1 MEKKVN
7 FQQLKIIRES
17 ARRNYNLT
25 EVANSLFTSQSGVS
39 RHIRELEEEL
49 GIEIFIRRGKRL
61 LGMTEPGKE
70 LLVVAER
77 ILNDANNIRRLA
89 NVFTNNDVGQLVI
102 ATTHTQARY
111 SLPNV
116 IKEFRAIYP
125 QVRLVLNQGT
135 PDDIVAMLHS
145 GEADIGIASE
155 QLMNDATLAAF
166 PYYRW
171 HHAILVPQQHPLID
185 VPTVTLD
192 MLSKLPLITY
202 RQGITG
208 RSRVDRAFLA
218 AGMTPDIALSAQD
231 SDVIKTYVELGLG
244 VGIVADHSYE
254 PARDKGL
261 VRLNAEHLFEGNT
274 VWIGLKKSQ
283 LQRNYAWKFLQLC
296 NSELSLDEIKDKV
309 FSDNAESVIDYQ
321 I

>member
-102 ATTHTQARY
+102 ATTHT
-111 SLPNV
+111 
-116 IKEFRAIYP
+116 
-125 QVRLVLNQGT
+125 
-135 PDDIVAMLHS
+135 
-145 GEADIGIASE
+145 
-155 QLMNDATLAAF
+155 
-166 PYYRW
+166 
-171 HHAILVPQQHPLID
+171 
-185 VPTVTLD
+185 
-192 MLSKLPLITY
+192 
-202 RQGITG
+202 
-208 RSRVDRAFLA
+208 
-218 AGMTPDIALSAQD
+218 
-231 SDVIKTYVELGLG
+231 
-244 VGIVADHSYE
+244 
-254 PARDKGL
+254 
-261 VRLNAEHLFEGNT
+261 
-274 VWIGLKKSQ
+274 
-283 LQRNYAWKFLQLC
+283 
-296 NSELSLDEIKDKV
+296 
-309 FSDNAESVIDYQ
+309 
-321 I
+321 

>member
-1 MEKKVN
+1 MN

-102 ATTHTQARY
+102 TTTHTQARY

-116 IKEFRAIYP
+116 IKEFCAIYP
-125 QVRLVLNQGT
+125 QVRLVLKQGT

-185 VPTVTLD
+185 MPTVTLD

-208 RSRVDRAFLA
+208 RSRVERAFLA
-218 AGMTPDIALSAQD
+218 VGMTPDIALSAQD
-231 SDVIKTYVELGLG
+231 SDVIKTYVELALG

-261 VRLNAEHLFEGNT
+261 LRLNTEHLFEGNT

>member
-1 MEKKVN
+1 MN

-17 ARRNYNLT
+17 ARSNYNLT

-116 IKEFRAIYP
+116 VKEFRAIYP
-125 QVRLVLNQGT
+125 QVRLVLNRGT

-185 VPTVTLD
+185 MPTVTLD
-192 MLSKLPLITY
+192 MLSKLRLISY

-208 RSRVDRAFLA
+208 CSRVDRAFLA

-244 VGIVADHSYE
+244 VGSVADHSYE

-261 VRLNAEHLFEGNT
+261 VSLNAEHLFEGNT

-296 NSELSLDEIKDKV
+296 NSKLSLDEIKDKV

>member
-1 MEKKVN
+1 M
-7 FQQLKIIRES
+7 
-17 ARRNYNLT
+17 
-25 EVANSLFTSQSGVS
+25 
-39 RHIRELEEEL
+39 
-49 GIEIFIRRGKRL
+49 
-61 LGMTEPGKE
+61 
-70 LLVVAER
+70 
-77 ILNDANNIRRLA
+77 
-89 NVFTNNDVGQLVI
+89 I

-171 HHAILVPQQHPLID
+171 HHAIMVPQQHPLID

-218 AGMTPDIALSAQD
+218 AGMTPDIAFSAQD
-231 SDVIKTYVELGLG
+231 
-244 VGIVADHSYE
+244 
-254 PARDKGL
+254 
-261 VRLNAEHLFEGNT
+261 
-274 VWIGLKKSQ
+274 
-283 LQRNYAWKFLQLC
+283 
-296 NSELSLDEIKDKV
+296 
-309 FSDNAESVIDYQ
+309 
-321 I
+321 

>member
-1 MEKKVN
+1 MN

-17 ARRNYNLT
+17 ARCNYNLT
-25 EVANSLFTSQSGVS
+25 EVANTLFTSQSGVS

-49 GIEIFIRRGKRL
+49 GIEIFVRRGKRL

-77 ILNDANNIRRLA
+77 ILNDASNIRRLA
-89 NVFTNNDVGQLVI
+89 NVFTNNDTGQLVI

-111 SLPNV
+111 SLPPV
-116 IKEFRAIYP
+116 IKAFRSLYP

-135 PDDIVAMLHS
+135 PDEIVAMLNS
-145 GEADIGIASE
+145 GEADIGIATE
-155 QLMNDATLAAF
+155 QLINDTSLAAF

-171 HHAILVPQQHPLID
+171 HHSVIVPEHHPLTEKSVI
-185 VPTVTLD
+185 TLE
-192 MLSKLPLITY
+192 MLSEEPLITY

-208 RSRVDRAFLA
+208 RSRLDRAFQA
-218 AGMTPDIALSAQD
+218 AGMTPDVTLSAQD

-244 VGIVADHSYE
+244 VGIVADKSYD
-254 PARDKGL
+254 PVRDKGL
-261 VRLNAEHLFEGNT
+261 VRLNAEHLFEANT
-274 VWIGLKKSQ
+274 VWLGLKKGQ
-283 LQRNYAWKFLQLC
+283 LQRNYAWKFIQLC
-296 NSELSLDEIKDKV
+296 NTELSLDEIKDRV
-309 FSDNAESVIDYQ
+309 FSDNDEAVIDYQ

>member
-1 MEKKVN
+1 MN

-17 ARRNYNLT
+17 ARCNFNLT
-25 EVANSLFTSQSGVS
+25 EVANTLFTSQSGVS

-77 ILNDANNIRRLA
+77 ILNDAGNIRRLA
-89 NVFTNNDVGQLVI
+89 DVFSSTDSGQLHI

-111 SLPNV
+111 SLPRV
-116 IKEFRAIYP
+116 IKEFRALYP
-125 QVRLVLNQGT
+125 RVRLILNQGN
-135 PDDIVAMLHS
+135 PEEIVAMLHS

-155 QLMNDATLAAF
+155 RLINDESVAAF

-171 HHAILVPQQHPLID
+171 HHSAVVPEGHPLTRQKEI
-185 VPTVTLD
+185 TLET
-192 MLSKLPLITY
+192 LSTLPLITY
-202 RQGITG
+202 RKGITG
-208 RSRVDRAFLA
+208 RSRVDTAFQM
-218 AGMTPDIALSAQD
+218 AGLTPDITLSAQD

-244 VGIVADHSYE
+244 VGILADVSQDTQ
-254 PARDKGL
+254 RDQGL
-261 VRLNAEHLFEGNT
+261 VYLNAEHLFEANT
-274 VWIGLKKSQ
+274 VWLGVKRSQ
-283 LQRNYAWKFLQLC
+283 LQRNYAWQFIQLC
-296 NSELSLDEIKDKV
+296 NPTLSLTEIKDKV
-309 FSDNAESVIDYQ
+309 FSDQIDQHVLDYQ

>member
-1 MEKKVN
+1 MN

-17 ARRNYNLT
+17 ARCNYNLT
-25 EVANSLFTSQSGVS
+25 EVANTLFTSQSGVS

-77 ILNDANNIRRLA
+77 ILNDASNIRRLA
-89 NVFTNNDVGQLVI
+89 NVFTNNDTGQLVI

-111 SLPNV
+111 SLPPV
-116 IKEFRAIYP
+116 IKAFRSLYP

-135 PDDIVAMLHS
+135 PDEIVAMLHS

-155 QLMNDATLAAF
+155 QLINDPSLAAF
-166 PYYRW
+166 SYYRW
-171 HHAILVPQQHPLID
+171 HHSVIVPEYHPLAQEPVI
-185 VPTVTLD
+185 TLE
-192 MLSKLPLITY
+192 MLNAEPLITY

-208 RSRVDRAFLA
+208 RSRLDRAFQA
-218 AGMTPDIALSAQD
+218 VGMSPDITLSAQD

-244 VGIVADHSYE
+244 VGIVADMSFD
-254 PARDKGL
+254 PVRDKGL
-261 VRLNAEHLFEGNT
+261 VRLNAEHLFEANT
-274 VWIGLKKSQ
+274 VWLGLKKGQ
-283 LQRNYAWKFLQLC
+283 LQRNYAWKFIQLC
-296 NSELSLDEIKDKV
+296 NTELSLDDIKDKV
-309 FSDNAESVIDYQ
+309 FSDNDEAVIDYQ

>member
-1 MEKKVN
+1 MN

-17 ARRNYNLT
+17 ARCKFNLT
-25 EVANSLFTSQSGVS
+25 EVANTLFTSQSGVS

-77 ILNDANNIRRLA
+77 ILNDAGNIRRLGD
-89 NVFTNNDVGQLVI
+89 VFSSTDSGQLHI

-111 SLPNV
+111 SLPRV
-116 IKEFRAIYP
+116 IKEFRALYP
-125 QVRLVLNQGT
+125 RVRLILNQGN
-135 PDDIVAMLHS
+135 PEEIAAMLHS

-155 QLMNDATLAAF
+155 RLFNDDSVAAF

-171 HHAILVPQQHPLID
+171 HHSVVVPQGHPLTTQKEI
-185 VPTVTLD
+185 TLET
-192 MLSKLPLITY
+192 LSTLPLITY
-202 RQGITG
+202 RKGITG
-208 RSRVDRAFLA
+208 RSRVDNAFQVAGLA
-218 AGMTPDIALSAQD
+218 PEIALSAQD

-244 VGIVADHSYE
+244 VGILADVSQDTQ
-254 PARDKGL
+254 RDQGL
-261 VRLNAEHLFEGNT
+261 VYLNAEHLFEANT
-274 VWIGLKKSQ
+274 VWLGLKRSQ
-283 LQRNYAWKFLQLC
+283 LQRNYAWQFIQLC
-296 NSELSLDEIKDKV
+296 NPTLTLAEIKDKV
-309 FSDNAESVIDYQ
+309 FSEQIDQQVLDYQ

>member
-1 MEKKVN
+1 MN

-155 QLMNDATLAAF
+155 QLMNDVALAAF

-171 HHAILVPQQHPLID
+171 HHAILVPQQHPLVE

-309 FSDNAESVIDYQ
+309 FSDNEESVIDYQ

>member
-1 MEKKVN
+1 MN

-17 ARRNYNLT
+17 ARCNYNLT
-25 EVANSLFTSQSGVS
+25 EVANTLFTSQSGVS

-77 ILNDANNIRRLA
+77 ILNDASNIRRLA
-89 NVFTNNDVGQLVI
+89 NVFTNNDTGQLVI

-111 SLPNV
+111 SLPPV
-116 IKEFRAIYP
+116 IKAFRSLYP

-135 PDDIVAMLHS
+135 PDEIVAMLHS

-155 QLMNDATLAAF
+155 QLINDPSLAAF
-166 PYYRW
+166 SYYRW
-171 HHAILVPQQHPLID
+171 HHSVIVPEDHPLTQERVI
-185 VPTVTLD
+185 TLE
-192 MLSKLPLITY
+192 MLNAEPLITY

-208 RSRVDRAFLA
+208 RSRLDRAFQA
-218 AGMTPDIALSAQD
+218 VGMSPDITLSAQD

-244 VGIVADHSYE
+244 VGIVADMSYD
-254 PARDKGL
+254 PARDTGL
-261 VRLNAEHLFEGNT
+261 VRLNAEHLFEANT
-274 VWIGLKKSQ
+274 VWLGLKKGQ
-283 LQRNYAWKFLQLC
+283 LQRNYAWKFIQLC
-296 NSELSLDEIKDKV
+296 NTELSLDDIKDKV
-309 FSDNAESVIDYQ
+309 FSDNDEAVIDYQ

>member
-1 MEKKVN
+1 MN

>member
-1 MEKKVN
+1 MN

-17 ARRNYNLT
+17 ARCNYNLT
-25 EVANSLFTSQSGVS
+25 EVANTLFTSQSGVS

-77 ILNDANNIRRLA
+77 ILNDASNIRRLA
-89 NVFTNNDVGQLVI
+89 NVFTNNDTGQLVI

-111 SLPNV
+111 SLPPV
-116 IKEFRAIYP
+116 IKAFRSLYP

-135 PDDIVAMLHS
+135 PDEIVAMLQS

-155 QLMNDATLAAF
+155 QLINDPSLAAF
-166 PYYRW
+166 SYYRW
-171 HHAILVPQQHPLID
+171 HHSVIVPEDHPLTQERVI
-185 VPTVTLD
+185 TLE
-192 MLSKLPLITY
+192 MLNAEPLITY

-208 RSRVDRAFLA
+208 RSRLDRAFQA
-218 AGMTPDIALSAQD
+218 VGMSPDITLSAQD

-244 VGIVADHSYE
+244 VGIVADMSYD
-254 PARDKGL
+254 PARDTGL
-261 VRLNAEHLFEGNT
+261 VRLNAEHLFEANT
-274 VWIGLKKSQ
+274 VWLGLKKGQ
-283 LQRNYAWKFLQLC
+283 LQRNYAWKFIQLC
-296 NSELSLDEIKDKV
+296 NTELSLDEIKDKV
-309 FSDNAESVIDYQ
+309 FSDNDDAVIDYQ

>member
-1 MEKKVN
+1 M
-7 FQQLKIIRES
+7 
-17 ARRNYNLT
+17 
-25 EVANSLFTSQSGVS
+25 
-39 RHIRELEEEL
+39 
-49 GIEIFIRRGKRL
+49 
-61 LGMTEPGKE
+61 
-70 LLVVAER
+70 
-77 ILNDANNIRRLA
+77 
-89 NVFTNNDVGQLVI
+89 
-102 ATTHTQARY
+102 
-111 SLPNV
+111 

-125 QVRLVLNQGT
+125 QVRLVLNQGA

-166 PYYRW
+166 PYNRW

-218 AGMTPDIALSAQD
+218 AGMMPDIALSAQD

-274 VWIGLKKSQ
+274 VWIGLNKSQ

>member
-1 MEKKVN
+1 MN

-155 QLMNDATLAAF
+155 QLMNDNTLAAF

-218 AGMTPDIALSAQD
+218 AGMTPDITLSAQD

-254 PARDKGL
+254 PTRDKGL

-296 NSELSLDEIKDKV
+296 NSELSLDEIKDNV